1 MRASTRWLTAGVL
14 VAGALFGL
22 RDRWVW
28 GLPFVD
34 PGPPPGQMVD
44 VGGFRMHLVCEGEG
58 SPAVI
63 LDAGAAD
70 LWTTWFRVQPEIA
83 RSTRVC
89 SYDRAGIGYSD
100 PGPLPRSRRRTVEEL
115 RTLLAQAGV
124 PPPYILV
131 GHSFGGL
138 NARLHAALHPQEV
151 AGLVLEESSHE
162 DHWKRAPREF
172 WDNHL
177 KQMEEERRQAELARR
192 GEPMPPIA
200 YVPDGLSLRVRRQI
214 AAVSRRPA
222 WYIASYQESLI
233 AEEGARAFAGLPR
246 RLDVPL
252 VVLTAGSRQRP
263 ESRPPELH
271 ERWVRIAREM
281 QEDLASR
288 STRSRHLVV
297 EGAGHYIHWDRPD
310 VVVEAALD
318 LVRLARGSE
327 R

>member
-1 MRASTRWLTAGVL
+1 MRASKRWLVATALIG
-14 VAGALFGL
+14 GALFGF

-34 PGPPPGQMVD
+34 PGPPPGRMVD

-89 SYDRAGIGYSD
+89 SYDRAGIGYSE
-100 PGPLPRSRRRTVEEL
+100 PGPLPRSRRLMVEEL
-115 RTLLAQAGV
+115 RTLLARAGV
-124 PPPYILV
+124 PPPYVLV

-138 NARLHAALHPQEV
+138 NVRLYAALHPKEV
-151 AGLVLEESSHE
+151 VGLVLEESAHE
-162 DHWKRAPREF
+162 DHWKKAPQEF
-172 WDNHL
+172 WERHL
-177 KQMEEERRQAELARR
+177 KLMEEERQTVERARR
-192 GEPMPPIA
+192 GEPMPAIS
-200 YVPDGLSLRVRRQI
+200 YVPDGLPMRARRQV

-233 AEEGARAFAGLPR
+233 SDEGAKAFAGLPR
-246 RLDVPL
+246 TLDVPL
-252 VVLTAGSRQRP
+252 VVLSAGKHERP
-263 ESRPPELH
+263 EWRSPELH
-271 ERWVRIAREM
+271 ERWVRIAGEL
-281 QEDLASR
+281 QDDLASR
-288 STRSRHLVV
+288 STRSRHLVI
-297 EGAGHYIHWDRPD
+297 EDAGHYIHWDRPD

-318 LVRLARGSE
+318 LVRLAQ
-327 R
+327 